1 MSNPNNFIS
10 HLEEEEVIEAIKTS
24 EKNTSG
30 EIRVHIESRCTK
42 DILERAKEVFYELK
56 MDQTKLKNGVLIYL
70 AIDDHKFYI
79 MGDQGINDV
88 VADDFW
94 QSTKDVMQAHFRK
107 GNFKQGLVDGI
118 LKAGDQLKYHFPWAS
133 DDVNELS
140 DEISRG

>member
-1 MSNPNNFIS
+1 
-10 HLEEEEVIEAIKTS
+10 
-24 EKNTSG
+24 
-30 EIRVHIESRCTK
+30 
-42 DILERAKEVFYELK
+42 
-56 MDQTKLKNGVLIYL
+56 
-70 AIDDHKFYI
+70 

-88 VADDFW
+88 VAEDFW

-118 LKAGDQLKYHFPWAS
+118 LKAGDQLKHHFPWAS